1 MKAVALF
8 LAFGAC
14 LLPLRAERILVAAPK
29 QGLPTDLLSFGG
41 RAVLPEAHPAI
52 LSDSTTVVVLADRL
66 DSSEREEMIWW
77 LRRRFSSLRRKDSL
91 AVMVARGELLERLPV
106 ARSFTALEQNLR
118 AALSGEEGA
127 AQEPVGPLRLYEVLA
142 AAIPPGREEWSEL
155 VWVGSLPPVPDGFL
169 RDYVSARLLRLLGEA
184 RVCLSL
190 WPPQAAPWLPAI
202 RGLPSGKVVE
212 IRWEAEAVHFGF
224 EIHRA
229 NYNGLPLPYL
239 ASEPGFPLPGF
250 EALGRLAAAV
260 SAAREDSAGP
270 VQLAALRETIA
281 VFPNWVEALS
291 IGAALAERLGD
302 WASAASF
309 LAALNRQFPGDESIL
324 RRYAVS
330 LSESA
335 PPEAAEPVLRRALE
349 AFPRDAELLEH
360 LARSRIAQND
370 YASGYKFLR
379 ETLEVNRKDAA
390 LWWMAAD
397 LAHRLND
404 AAGERETLREALRL
418 EPNRAERRAR
428 FIALALEAD
437 DKAEALEALLAGEG
451 TVPEETSL
459 LEQYARAW
467 EAVGEPSRALQ
478 LWRRAAAVDRKFET
492 AYLSIARLSATMG
505 DWEQSLKATLD
516 GLAECPDSSQ
526 LHVAR
531 GRALLELGR
540 PQEARTAV
548 REATRRLQDV
558 ALLRLRAEVED
569 LFGGDQAGE
578 AWDRYLEA
586 LKAEES
592 GASERERALRQAVFS
607 ALRDARVA
615 QAVRLMG
622 LPEEEVTAE
631 LDPRT
636 NAVLIP
642 GGFKVL
648 RYLSGFGGPNDP
660 EAYLIAFAR
669 GVAAQAAASESE
681 WEKRTEILIEHYE
694 RLLKLRRF
702 GQTAGLVTTVTIQTG
717 SEADRDR
724 ARRILELLGYRLRRH
739 RGALRLEVPDEK
751 AFAIRQHLGAAL
763 ELDERRIAQAIE
775 GGQPFRF
782 VVTDEVAEVVLGE
795 KAWSEFLARHR
806 NPLGF
811 AGMLAKDP
819 RAARLYAGLA
829 STGPGVA
836 EMLAQ
841 RLGLRRLA
849 GEYADLLFLYG
860 PALALE
866 GAGRCPVPGG
876 ESAEAVWH
884 ELAGVSPREG
894 PRFIESL
901 LRKHDGDLL
910 AFFSLLHTVTPERQ
924 RWFLRT
930 AERARSFYELMRDA
944 PEWSR
949 GADRRVRKSPI
960 ADLFRDLP
968 LSDDGRVQ
976 FPGGP
981 EVWQV
986 ARGTG
991 ELSGIAR
998 LAKRA
1003 QRAKPAEEE
1012 AIVERLARERYRV
1025 VDLRSQLENFL
1036 AVAQI
1041 EQALGRELEPRESL
1055 ILSHQFA
1062 RYEWAFPFL
1071 TALPALGER
1080 EFLAFFSMLAAIPD
1094 DKIEANFILGLWEN
1108 IVLLE
1113 GLLIRAGRLSAPD
1126 SASIFLSLCEDL
1138 RRAANREA
1146 RGAAGAKALRS
1157 LAAAIGA
1164 GPGRLQQVV
1173 EDAIFGPANGALGER
1188 RRNAF
1193 RKVLELQRIPS
1204 IDLLLAL
1211 FSAAESASRGVREA
1225 QEAAN
1230 AIEQALPALV
1240 VLPPPRNA
1248 RLSPLVEDYLKSWKT
1263 TELAR
1268 SARNLRA
1275 RAARRRPNPRDFE
1288 RLSAELRRDLT
1299 PWLELALR
1307 GLVLGLYLRP
1317 EDLPVSDDPML
1328 LRKHQYVEL
1337 RDSRLGYFPPPEFA
1351 TGVTQASAIGGIPIG
1366 SIAGFAAIAGRIAGA
1381 GRRAA
1386 GHNAEAVEA
1395 RQLGA
1400 IRNALF
1406 WRLSAEDLRAVHLA
1420 VLAGREWVAEA
1431 AHSAEEAERLL
1442 KASTGLVSAERQS
1455 RLAQVLARLRSAHSG
1470 ETLTGSRQYAGL
1482 WEAAWETLSV
1492 SDLYWLGRARPQGSD
1507 LAVAWTALQRFPE
1520 RYLDRGAVH
1529 ELGIVPLVISRSFVP
1544 RLRPLPPYE
1553 EYTVRMMPDH
1563 LAERLAELPLSLACA
1578 VDQAGLPAEAVGLVA
1593 ESYARRLLAQLEMA
1607 DPWDFSPVLRLWRQV
1622 TASDVAAAY
1631 AQEANREQ

>member
-1 MKAVALF
+1 VKAVVF
-8 LAFGAC
+8 VLAFGAC
-14 LLPLRAERILVAAPK
+14 LLPLRAERILVPAPK
-29 QGLPTDLLSFGG
+29 EGVPTDPLGFGG
-41 RAVLPEAHPAI
+41 RAVRPEAHPAI
-52 LSDSTTVVVLADRL
+52 PSESTTVVILADRL
-66 DSSEREEMIWW
+66 IPSEREEMISW
-77 LRRRFSSLRRKDSL
+77 LRRKFSSLRRKDNL
-91 AVMVARGELLERLPV
+91 AVMVARGELLGRLPV
-106 ARSFTALEQNLR
+106 ARNFAALEQNLR
-118 AALSGEEGA
+118 AALSEEGA

-142 AAIPPGREEWSEL
+142 AAIPAGREEWSEL
-155 VWVGSLPPVPDGFL
+155 VWVGSLPPVPEGIL

-184 RVCLSL
+184 RVCLSV
-190 WPPQAAPWLPAI
+190 WPPQDAPWLPEI
-202 RGLPSGKVVE
+202 RGLPSGKVLK
-212 IRWEAEAVHFGF
+212 IRWEAEPVRFGF

-229 NYNGLPLPYL
+229 NYNGIPLVYL

-250 EALGRLAAAV
+250 EALGRLAEAV
-260 SAAREDSAGP
+260 SAAREDSAGAAE
-270 VQLAALRETIA
+270 LAALRESIA

-291 IGAALAERLGD
+291 SGAALAERLGD

-309 LAALNRQFPGDESIL
+309 LAALNRQFPDDESIL

-335 PPEAAEPVLRRALE
+335 RPEAAELVLRRALE
-349 AFPRDAELLEH
+349 AFPRDAELLER

-370 YASGYKFLR
+370 YASGYRLLR

-397 LAHRLND
+397 LARRLND
-404 AAGERETLREALRL
+404 AAGEREVLREALRL

-428 FIALALEAD
+428 FIALALEAG
-437 DKAEALEALLAGEG
+437 DKTSALEALAAGEG
-451 TVPEETSL
+451 TVPEETTL
-459 LEQYARAW
+459 LEEYARAW

-478 LWRRAAAVDRKFET
+478 LWRRAAAVDPKFET
-492 AYLSIARLSATMG
+492 AYLSIARLSAAAG
-505 DWEQSLKATLD
+505 DWEQSLKAALD

-540 PQEARTAV
+540 PQEARAAV
-548 REATRRLQDV
+548 REASQRIQEVR
-558 ALLRLRAEVED
+558 LLRLRAEVED

-578 AWDRYLEA
+578 AWERYLEA

-592 GASERERALRQAVFS
+592 GVSERERALRQAIFS

-615 QAVRLMG
+615 DAMRLKG
-622 LPEEEVTAE
+622 FPAEEATAE
-631 LDPRT
+631 LSYSAD
-636 NAVLIP
+636 AVLVP
-642 GGFKVL
+642 GGVKAL

-660 EAYLIAFAR
+660 QGYLIAFAR
-669 GVAAQAAASESE
+669 GVAARAASSESE
-681 WEKRTEILIEHYE
+681 WEKQAEVLIEHYE
-694 RLLKLRRF
+694 RLLRLRRF

-717 SEADRDR
+717 SERDRDR
-724 ARRILELLGYRLRRH
+724 ARRILELLGYRLRRQ
-739 RGALRLEVPDEK
+739 RGALRLEMPDEK
-751 AFAIRQHLGAAL
+751 TFTIRQHLSSAL
-763 ELDERRIAQAIE
+763 ELDERRMAQAIE
-775 GGQPFRF
+775 SGQPFSF
-782 VVTDEVAEVVLGE
+782 VVVDEVSPVVLGE
-795 KAWSEFLARHR
+795 KAWTEFLARHR

-829 STGPGVA
+829 SAGPGVA

-866 GAGRCPVPGG
+866 GSGRCPVPGG
-876 ESAEAVWH
+876 EGAEAVWR
-884 ELAGVSPREG
+884 ELVGVSPREG

-901 LRKHDGDLL
+901 LRKHDGDTL
-910 AFFSLLHTVTPERQ
+910 AFFSLLHTATPDRQ
-924 RWFLRT
+924 RWFLQT
-930 AERARSFYELMRDA
+930 PERARLFYELMRDA

-949 GADRRVRKSPI
+949 GADLRVRKSPI

-998 LAKRA
+998 LVKRA

-1025 VDLRSQLENFL
+1025 GDLRSQLENFL

-1080 EFLAFFSMLAAIPD
+1080 EFLAFFSMLAAIPE

-1113 GLLIRAGRLSAPD
+1113 GLLVRAGRLSAPD
-1126 SASIFLSLCEDL
+1126 SASIFLGLCEDL
-1138 RRAANREA
+1138 RRAVNREA
-1146 RGAAGAKALRS
+1146 RGMAAAKALRS
-1157 LAAAIGA
+1157 LAAALGA
-1164 GPGRLQQVV
+1164 GPGRLQQAV
-1173 EDAIFGPANGALGER
+1173 EDAILGPGNAALGER
-1188 RRNAF
+1188 RRTAF

-1211 FSAAESASRGVREA
+1211 FSAAESASRGVLEA

-1240 VLPPPRNA
+1240 VLAPPRNV
-1248 RLSPLVEDYLKSWKT
+1248 RLSPLVKDYLESWQT

-1275 RAARRRPNPRDFE
+1275 RAARRRPNPRDFA
-1288 RLSAELRRDLT
+1288 RLSAELCRGLT
-1299 PWLELALR
+1299 PWLELSLR
-1307 GLVLGLYLRP
+1307 GLVLGFFLRP
-1317 EDLPVSDDPML
+1317 EDLPVSEDPML
-1328 LRKHQYVEL
+1328 LRKHQYLEL
-1337 RDSRLGYFPPPEFA
+1337 RDSRSGYFPPPEVA
-1351 TGVTQASAIGGIPIG
+1351 IGVPGTADIGGIPKG
-1366 SIAGFAAIAGRIAGA
+1366 SLAGFALVAGQIASA

-1386 GHNAEAVEA
+1386 NYGGEAVET

-1406 WRLSAEDLRAVHLA
+1406 WRLTAEDLRAVHLA
-1420 VLAGREWVAEA
+1420 VLAGREWVVEA

-1442 KASTGLVSAERQS
+1442 EASTGLVSAERRS

-1470 ETLTGSRQYAGL
+1470 ETFTGGRQYASL
-1482 WEAAWETLSV
+1482 WDAAWETLSV
-1492 SDLYWLGRARPQGSD
+1492 SDLYWLGRVRPQGSD
-1507 LAVAWTALQRFPE
+1507 LAVAWSALKRFSE
-1520 RYLDRGAVH
+1520 GYLDRGAVH

-1563 LAERLAELPLSLACA
+1563 LAERLAELPLALACA
-1578 VDQAGLPAEAVGLVA
+1578 VDRAGLPAEALGLIA
-1593 ESYARRLLAQLEMA
+1593 EPMARRLLAQLEMA
-1607 DPWDFSPVLRLWRQV
+1607 DPWDFSPVVRIWKRTL
-1622 TASDVAAAY
+1622 AADAALMY
-1631 AQEANREQ
+1631 AQEVSKPE